1 MPSLGPMEVMA
12 ILVVA
17 LLVLGPKKLPEAGRQ
32 VGKALAEF
40 RRWSHEVQGDV
51 RSAMSDPEPDSGANV
66 NGAATNGHSAAG
78 HPQAAGRPPGSDPR
92 PPSQFPDGQSFD

>member
-1 MPSLGPMEVMA
+1 MEVMA

-40 RRWSHEVQGDV
+40 RRWSHEVQGEV
-51 RSAMSDPEPDSGANV
+51 RSAISTDDEPGANV
-66 NGAATNGHSAAG
+66 TSAASNGHSAD
-78 HPQAAGRPPGSDPR
+78 HQQAGRPPGSNPR